1 MFCPQFG
8 SQLVPKFGRKWF
20 WELIEILVLLLQ
32 MQLNICY
39 WLTLVRFVNIYLW
52 YVWKHPHVESVVCE
66 LSIPVCATTFF
77 EWCASMVFLLWKD
90 MLNLNMSDLV
100 KKTSEAVCRRYY
112 SDDLLYISSK
122 KYQHVKILNMS
133 GLLST
138 SFHVKDH

>member
-1 MFCPQFG
+1 MA
-8 SQLVPKFGRKWF
+8 L
-20 WELIEILVLLLQ
+20 
-32 MQLNICY
+32 
-39 WLTLVRFVNIYLW
+39 LTLVRFVKIFMICLG
-52 YVWKHPHVESVVCE
+52 VESVVRE

-122 KYQHVKILNMS
+122 KYQHVKILTMR